1 MRILLI
7 SSSPRKEKSQT
18 FFLAKEVLKAF
29 PVNVITEAIHLCDLK
44 IEFCRHCESCHR
56 KIMRC
61 PINDDVGMI
70 LEKMLKTDGI
80 IFASP
85 NYINQITGSMKA
97 FWDRAAHFI
106 HCRRLLGKYVVGV
119 VSSGSGEDATV
130 LDYIQYYANVCGAQ
144 YAGGISARA
153 PISKDKRGEAF
164 NLGEKLMLDIQEKT
178 VFPEQMKL
186 IEEHKEHFKFVIRA
200 RKDDWVEEYQYW
212 IDKGWLEG

>member
-18 FFLAKEVLKAF
+18 FFLAKEVLKGF
-29 PVNVITEAIHLCDLK
+29 PVAVKTEVIHLCDFK

-70 LEKMLKTDGI
+70 LEKMLEAEGI

-85 NYINQITGSMKA
+85 NYINQITASMKA
-97 FWDRAAHFI
+97 LWDRAAHFI

-119 VSSGSGEDATV
+119 VSSGSGQDKAV
-130 LDYIQYYANVCGAQ
+130 LEYIQYYANTCGAL
-144 YAGGISARA
+144 YAGGVSSRA
-153 PISKDKRGEAF
+153 PINKETREEAL
-164 NLGEKLMLDIQEKT
+164 NLGSKLTLDIQDKR
-178 VFPEQMKL
+178 VFPEQLKP
-186 IEEHKEHFKFVIRA
+186 IEELKEHFKHVIQI

-212 IDKGWLEG
+212 LSKGWL

>member
-7 SSSPRKEKSQT
+7 SSSPHKEKSHT
-18 FFLAKEVLKAF
+18 FILAKEVLKGFSGA
-29 PVNVITEAIHLCDLK
+29 VKTEVIHLCDFK

-70 LEKMLKTDGI
+70 LEKMLEAEGI

-85 NYINQITGSMKA
+85 NYINQITASMKTL
-97 FWDRAAHFI
+97 WDRAAHFI

-119 VSSGSGEDATV
+119 VSSGSGQDKAV
-130 LDYIQYYANVCGAQ
+130 LGYIQYYANTCGAL
-144 YAGGISARA
+144 YTGGVSSRA
-153 PISKDKRGEAF
+153 PINKEKREEAL
-164 NLGEKLMLDIQEKT
+164 NLGSKLMLDIQEKR
-178 VFPEQMKL
+178 VFPEQLKP
-186 IEEHKEHFKFVIRA
+186 IEEFKGHFKNVIEM

-212 IDKGWLEG
+212 LNKGWL

>member
-18 FFLAKEVLKAF
+18 FFLAKEVLKEF
-29 PVNVITEAIHLCDLK
+29 SGVVKTEVIHLCDFK

-70 LEKMLKTDGI
+70 LEKMLGAEGI

-85 NYINQITGSMKA
+85 NYINQITASMKTL
-97 FWDRAAHFI
+97 WDRAAHFI

-119 VSSGSGEDATV
+119 VSSGSGQDKAV
-130 LDYIQYYANVCGAQ
+130 LDYIQFYANTCGAL
-144 YAGGISARA
+144 YAGGVSSRA
-153 PISKDKRGEAF
+153 PINKEKREEAF
-164 NLGEKLMLDIQEKT
+164 DLGSKLMLDIQEKRI
-178 VFPEQMKL
+178 FSDQLKS
-186 IEEHKEHFKFVIRA
+186 IEEFKEHFKNVMQV

-212 IDKGWLEG
+212 LNKGWL